1 MADPKKNNKEEI
13 YIPIDLNDCM
23 RELDSMLVRSDK
35 LNIENMSEEKFLAIS
50 HFRLGMWMRN
60 NWIFRAGSVLLK
72 YFYTQGI
79 YHPDYMSSI
88 ILIAYSRYVKGQ
100 ALGVDELIRY
110 YSNINTKRT
119 D

>member
-1 MADPKKNNKEEI
+1 MTDLRNMNKEENH
-13 YIPIDLNDCM
+13 IPLDLNDCM
-23 RELDSMLVRSDK
+23 RELDCMLCDSDK

-60 NWIFRAGSVLLK
+60 SWKLWTGSRLSD
-72 YFYTQGI
+72 YFYEQGI

-88 ILIAYSRYVKGQ
+88 ILISFSRFRKG
-100 ALGVDELIRY
+100 LELNTDELIRY